1 MRWLASGAAVDR
13 FLADQLL
20 IYMAINSHFV
30 KDNKMGARTKTG
42 CYTTNELSSHLQTNM
57 EVIKKFLPVD
67 FIVEE
72 QKKVYKISCQSR

>member
-1 MRWLASGAAVDR
+1 MLFRSEVVKLAKDFLASGAAVDR

-20 IYMAINSHFV
+20 IYIAIS
-30 KDNKMGARTKTG
+30 KTG

-67 FIVEE
+67 FVVEE
-72 QKKVYKISCQSR
+72 QKKAYKISCQPR